1 MNTRES
7 PPSRGPQAAGQ
18 TAPGASD
25 TGTLLPEELAGTQKR
40 SLLQRLRHLDKRW
53 LIFLP
58 ALAVIVT
65 AFLYARV
72 AVTMASPAD
81 VMAGLKGLEIYDR
94 NGQLIH
100 SFDEEQSAGRVVPLA
115 EISPHLINATIATED
130 AEYWDHPGV
139 NFKGLARAAYEN
151 VAFWETGGFFQGSG
165 GSSITQQLAKNI
177 YIKPE
182 DRPKRSPLRKFN
194 ETIIAFEL
202 NRRYSKEQILEWYL
216 ANLYYG
222 NGAYGIEAAS
232 YRYFNKAPAELTLA
246 ESALLAGL
254 PRSPNFYEPIGNQEA
269 AVERQQQVLDLM
281 ARHDFIADEE
291 AFATKQQ
298 PLALNEGSTP
308 GTAQAAGKAIAPHFA
323 QYVRDLLPA
332 LLGQE
337 NVAGDLKVTTS
348 LDLALQ
354 TEAERIVRDNLQR
367 VDGQNGTLN
376 GALVTMD
383 PKTGEVLAM
392 VGSRDFNRNEISGQ
406 VNNATAVN
414 QSGSAIKPVTYLAA
428 FQKNSP
434 QYPNGWTADT
444 VVKDER
450 ILLGDEQRP
459 LGNANNRYNGDVPVR
474 RALGSSLNPPAVLA
488 LRYAGLDSVM
498 ALSRSMGITT
508 LRDISQYGDAYTLGA
523 DVSLL
528 DLTYVYS
535 VLANQGQQAGMNSV
549 LGLPAGSRP
558 QDPISVLKVETR
570 EGDVVWQPR
579 KDTKRVVAADEVFQ
593 ITEILADNQ
602 ARLLGFQANNPMN
615 LPGRTAA
622 AKTGASDDT
631 RDAWTLGYTP
641 IGYAS
646 PLVVGVWV
654 GHANN
659 APIPNGTSTFLAAP
673 IWRDFMLKALEGQPD
688 VAFQKPG
695 GGTTPTATP
704 TQDKKEDTPTPQ
716 PSETPEPTQTPQPTQ
731 PAPTPRATNTPQPT
745 NTPVLPTFTPVQ
757 TCGIVPIFPCTPTP
771 TPRGPPN

>member
-25 TGTLLPEELAGTQKR
+25 AGTSPLEESGSDKLP
-40 SLLQRLRHLDKRW
+40 LLQRLLHIDKRW

-58 ALAVIVT
+58 ALAIIVT

-130 AEYWDHPGV
+130 AEYWNHPGL

-151 VAFWETGGFFQGSG
+151 VAFWETGGLFQGSG
-165 GSSITQQLAKNI
+165 GSSITQQLAKNL
-177 YIKPE
+177 YIKAE
-182 DRPKRSPLRKFN
+182 DRAKRSPLRKFN
-194 ETIIAFEL
+194 EAIIAFEL

-222 NGAYGIEAAS
+222 NGAYGIEAAAR
-232 YRYFNKAPAELTLA
+232 RYFNKPPSDLTLA

-281 ARHDFIADEE
+281 ARHDFIAGEE

-354 TEAERIVRDNLQR
+354 TEAERIVRDNLNR

-376 GALVTMD
+376 GALVAMD

-392 VGSRDFNRNEISGQ
+392 VGSRDFSRNEISGQ

-444 VVKDER
+444 IVKDELIR
-450 ILLGDEQRP
+450 LGDEQRP
-459 LGNANNRYNGDVPVR
+459 LGNANGRYYGDVPVR
-474 RALGSSLNPPAVLA
+474 RALGSSLNPPAVTA
-488 LRYAGLDSVM
+488 LRYAGLDSAM

-523 DVSLL
+523 DVSVL

-535 VLANQGQQAGMNSV
+535 VLANQGEQAGMNSV

-579 KDTKRVVAADEVFQ
+579 KDTKRIVAADEVFQ
-593 ITEILADNQ
+593 ITEILADNS
-602 ARLLGFQANNPMN
+602 ARLLMFDANSPMN
-615 LPGRTAA
+615 LPGGRPAA

-641 IGYAS
+641 Q
-646 PLVVGVWV
+646 LVTGVWV

-673 IWRDFMLKALEGQPD
+673 IWRDFMDKALAGQEKLK
-688 VAFQKPG
+688 FEEPG
-695 GGTTPTATP
+695 GAKPTATP

-716 PSETPEPTQTPQPTQ
+716 PSQTPEPTQTPQPTQ
-731 PAPTPRATNTPQPT
+731 QAPTPRPTNTPQPT

>member
-1 MNTRES
+1 
-7 PPSRGPQAAGQ
+7 
-18 TAPGASD
+18 
-25 TGTLLPEELAGTQKR
+25 
-40 SLLQRLRHLDKRW
+40 
-53 LIFLP
+53 
-58 ALAVIVT
+58 
-65 AFLYARV
+65 
-72 AVTMASPAD
+72 
-81 VMAGLKGLEIYDR
+81 
-94 NGQLIH
+94 
-100 SFDEEQSAGRVVPLA
+100 VPLA

-130 AEYWDHPGV
+130 AEYWNHPGL

-151 VAFWETGGFFQGSG
+151 VAFWETGGLFQGSG
-165 GSSITQQLAKNI
+165 GSSITQQLAKNL

-182 DRPKRSPLRKFN
+182 DRAKRSPLRKFN
-194 ETIIAFEL
+194 EAIIAFEL

-232 YRYFNKAPAELTLA
+232 MRYFNKKPSDLTLA

-308 GTAQAAGKAIAPHFA
+308 GTSQAAGKVIAAHFA
-323 QYVRDLLPA
+323 QHVRDLLPA
-332 LLGQE
+332 ILGQE

-367 VDGQNGTLN
+367 VERQTGVLN
-376 GALVTMD
+376 GALVAMD
-383 PKTGEVLAM
+383 PKTGEVWAM
-392 VGSRDFNRNEISGQ
+392 VGSPDFSNNAISGQ

-414 QSGSAIKPVTYLAA
+414 QSGSAIKPVTYLAS
-428 FQKNSP
+428 FFEGWSP
-434 QYPNGWTADT
+434 DT
-444 VVKDER
+444 KVVDER

-459 LGNANNRYNGDVPVR
+459 LANAGGGYRGEVTVR
-474 RALGSSLNPPAVLA
+474 NALGSSLNPPAVKA
-488 LRYAGLDSVM
+488 LRHAGLDSVM
-498 ALSRSMGITT
+498 ALSRRMGITT

-535 VLANQGQQAGMNSV
+535 VLANQGEQAGMGSV
-549 LGLPAGSRP
+549 LGLPAGNRP
-558 QDPISVLKVETR
+558 LDPITVTKVETR
-570 EGDVVWQPR
+570 EGDMLWQARPR
-579 KDTKRVVAADEVFQ
+579 EERVVAADKVSQ
-593 ITEILADNQ
+593 ITDILADDS
-602 ARLLGFQANNPMN
+602 ARVSGFGANSKLN
-615 LPGRTAA
+615 LPGRPAA
-622 AKTGASDDT
+622 SKSGSSDET

-641 IGYAS
+641 Q
-646 PLVVGVWV
+646 LVTGVWV

-659 APIPNGTSTFLAAP
+659 DPIPGGTSTFLAAP
-673 IWRDFMLKALEGQPD
+673 IWNEFMLRAHDLYRLPVVPFEK
-688 VAFQKPG
+688 VG
-695 GGTTPTATP
+695 GTPTATP
-704 TQDKKEDTPTPQ
+704 TQDKKEDTPTPE
-716 PSETPEPTQTPQPTQ
+716 PSQTPEPTQTPQPTQ
-731 PAPTPRATNTPQPT
+731 QAPTPRPTNTPQPT
-745 NTPVLPTFTPVQ
+745 NTPAPTSTPVQ

-771 TPRGPPN
+771 TPQRGPLN